1 MHHTDVITPL
11 RFRDLNAFGQAVI
24 VAIGILTL
32 GVAGVAFLTS
42 YGALYAWA
50 RDTGLYSERLTML
63 WPLLLDAAFI
73 VAQLAA
79 ILAKIL
85 RGNRTWPFVVMVLTG
100 ALTVWFNL
108 QHAGADPGRRLTAAL
123 PPILMMLAFEVDV
136 QIVQWVVKA
145 LGRDPDAMSGTMLRT
160 GPYTGRSTGLQL
172 EVDRQGSRGEMPSGT
187 RFTDRSTTQALNGQ
201 NDQWGS
207 GDGGGDHG
215 ATTRAV
221 REVLS
226 EMTDQEWK
234 DLGPEY
240 VVGAVQ
246 DRWALLT
253 TPGYVRRVKYGGNG
267 FAGKQS

>member
-1 MHHTDVITPL
+1 MNHTDVITPL

-85 RGNRTWPFVVMVLTG
+85 RGNRTWPIVVMVLTG

-145 LGRDPDAMSGTMLRT
+145 LGRDPDAMSGTMLR
-160 GPYTGRSTGLQL
+160 PVYTGRGLQV
-172 EVDRQGSRGEMPSGT
+172 ERMAPQGEMPSS
-187 RFTDRSTTQALNGQ
+187 DWSENGHTG
-201 NDQWGS
+201 QWGS
-207 GDGGGDHG
+207 EVGGGERG
-215 ATTRAV
+215 ATTRAIRAV
-221 REVLS
+221 LDQLDPAEVARVGDEGIAEMAWREYGVS
-226 EMTDQEWK
+226 TS
-234 DLGPEY
+234 
-240 VVGAVQ
+240 
-246 DRWALLT
+246 
-253 TPGYVRRVKYGGNG
+253 PGYVNKVRREARNSNG
-267 FAGKQS
+267 RRP